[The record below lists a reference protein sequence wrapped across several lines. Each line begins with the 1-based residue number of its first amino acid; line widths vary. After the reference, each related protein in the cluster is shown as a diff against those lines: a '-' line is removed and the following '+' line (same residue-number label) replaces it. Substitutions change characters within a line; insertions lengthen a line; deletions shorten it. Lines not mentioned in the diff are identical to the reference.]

1 MELLV
6 VPSSPEGHDR
16 KEEPRKKEIGKA
28 GLRIGAPA
36 RAGPEPHCSC
46 GTSAYLLETPRAI
59 FFTFFFFSPRAP
71 VRLALGAT
79 FLRAARFSFFR
90 SSLSSILVVSATWF
104 LFRSSL
110 FGVSRRLDIRDPK
123 NNRVCEPA
131 KAVRA
136 RQPWVETPAP
146 ACRAE
151 KPSWDTLLPLA
162 TYALPP
168 ALFADT
174 ARP

>member
-28 GLRIGAPA
+28 GIRIGAPA

-79 FLRAARFSFFR
+79 FFRAARFSFFR

-104 LFRSSL
+104 LSRSNLFLVSRKLADVSL
-110 FGVSRRLDIRDPK
+110 RITGFVSRRKRRE
-123 NNRVCEPA
+123 RVITRTGTDSG
-131 KAVRA
+131 V
-136 RQPWVETPAP
+136 QWI
-146 ACRAE
+146 
-151 KPSWDTLLPLA
+151 
-162 TYALPP
+162 
-168 ALFADT
+168 
-174 ARP
+174 